1 MYPLSSY
8 DPNNQPLFHVK
19 GYPVRLAV
27 LLVVI
32 HVTALIVT
40 SIGGA
45 AFSRW
50 LGLGIAKLP
59 GSEVMWPDFWQWG
72 TYILNHSPSVWFLI
86 DMLFLGIF
94 GHQLEQMMG
103 RKFLLRLYLCLIALP
118 ALLVLAAALIR
129 PEGIY
134 VLTGTR
140 HAHFSLFLAIAFLHP
155 NAPCFCS
162 IPALKLKWVAAA
174 LFAIHSLGY
183 IASRDFLNFAILFS
197 CAAFTYFLM
206 RRYGL
211 TPRFERVAE
220 AFAAAL
226 PSSRNKADKPK
237 RLPYEPKVVAR
248 PQISPDRAPV
258 AKIDAILAKIS
269 ESGIDSLDEWERREL
284 ERASRE
290 LKRQDD

>member
-1 MYPLSSY
+1 MYLPLSPY

-19 GYPVRLAV
+19 GYPVRLAL

-32 HVTALIVT
+32 HVTALVVT
-40 SIGGA
+40 SIGGGPVA
-45 AFSRW
+45 SW
-50 LGLGIAKLP
+50 LGMALVKLQ
-59 GSEVMWPDFWQWG
+59 GQETVWPSFWQWG
-72 TYILNHSPSVWFLI
+72 TYILNHTPSVWFLI

-134 VLTGTR
+134 GLSGTR

-155 NAPCFCS
+155 DAPCCVPS
-162 IPALKLKWVAAA
+162 LKIKWVATA
-174 LFAIHSLGY
+174 LFAIHALRD
-183 IASRDFLNFAILFS
+183 IAGRDFLTLAIMVS

-206 RRYGL
+206 RRHGL

-220 AFAAAL
+220 AFTAAL
-226 PSSRNKADKPK
+226 PSPRKKADKTK

-248 PQISPDRAPV
+248 PQLSPERAPV

-269 ESGIDSLDEWERREL
+269 ESGLDSLDEWERREL